1 MEIIF
6 HKQQPLGKISV
17 ERNTSQVKHR
27 ISIIR
32 NGVLLEEHS
41 DYSLRNVDN
50 EKEIT
55 IIQDF
60 NGLETE
66 VMTLITHS
74 K

>member
-17 ERNTSQVKHR
+17 ERDTRQVKHR

-32 NGVLLEEHS
+32 NGVLLEEHC